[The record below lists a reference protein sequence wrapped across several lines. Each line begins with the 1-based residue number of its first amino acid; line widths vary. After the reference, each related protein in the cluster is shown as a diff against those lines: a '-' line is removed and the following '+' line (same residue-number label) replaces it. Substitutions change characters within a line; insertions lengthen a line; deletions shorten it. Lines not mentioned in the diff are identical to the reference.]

1 MATALIL
8 GLLFGAASD
17 TDAAKKEDNRDLKIM
32 ASGVWLGM
40 EEKPAHR
47 VIRGGEELA
56 VALGVAPKDAKEKRF
71 QNAATADTAK
81 LLKVKDIDWTKQMLV
96 VVAAG
101 VKPTGGFR
109 VEIAALHIK
118 DKTLTVDWKL
128 HSPAAGDIVTQAI
141 THPSRVVLV
150 ERWQGSVRFV
160 PPLEKK

>member
-17 TDAAKKEDNRDLKIM
+17 KDAAKKEDNRDLKIL
-32 ASGVWLGM
+32 ANGVWVGI
-40 EEKPAHR
+40 EEKPAQLVVR
-47 VIRGGEELA
+47 SGEELA

-81 LLKVKDIDWTKQMLV
+81 LLKVKDIDWTKQMLI

-101 VKPTGGFR
+101 AKPTGGFR
-109 VEIAALHIK
+109 VEIVALRIK
-118 DKTLTVDWKL
+118 DKTLTISWKL

-141 THPSRVVLV
+141 THPSQVVLV
-150 ERWQGSVRFV
+150 ERWQGSVRFD